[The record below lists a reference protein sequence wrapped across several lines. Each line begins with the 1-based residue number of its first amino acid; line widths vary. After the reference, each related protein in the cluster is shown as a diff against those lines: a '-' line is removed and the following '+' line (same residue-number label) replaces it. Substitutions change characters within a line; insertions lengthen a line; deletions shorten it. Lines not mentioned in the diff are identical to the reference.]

1 MFPLDKNFVILK
13 ITIRNIRNGGLNMLK
28 EFKEFAMKG
37 NVIDLAVGVI
47 IGAAFN
53 KIVSSLVKDI
63 ISPILGLFIG
73 GIKLEDVTLPI
84 GNILSLNVGL
94 FLQAVIDFL
103 IISFSIFMIIK
114 GISYLRKKPE
124 KEEKIE
130 VNIEVAPVPS
140 KEEILLAE
148 IRDILK
154 QQQSS

>member
-1 MFPLDKNFVILK
+1 MFSLAKNFDILK
-13 ITIRNIRNGGLNMLK
+13 ITIRNIRSGGLSMLK
-28 EFKEFAMKG
+28 EFKKFALRG

-47 IGAAFN
+47 IGGAFN
-53 KIVSSLVKDI
+53 KIVTSLVKDI
-63 ISPILGLFIG
+63 ISPILSLLLG
-73 GIKLEDVTLPI
+73 GINLSDRVLPI
-84 GNILSLNVGL
+84 GNLVSLEVGL

-103 IISFSIFMIIK
+103 ITSFSIFMVIK
-114 GISYLRKKPE
+114 GINSFRKKEE
-124 KEEKIE
+124 KEEKVE

>member
-1 MFPLDKNFVILK
+1 
-13 ITIRNIRNGGLNMLK
+13 MLK

>member
-1 MFPLDKNFVILK
+1 M
-13 ITIRNIRNGGLNMLK
+13 LN
-28 EFKEFAMKG
+28 EFKKFAMRG

-47 IGAAFN
+47 IGGAFN

>member
-1 MFPLDKNFVILK
+1 MFSLDTNFDILK